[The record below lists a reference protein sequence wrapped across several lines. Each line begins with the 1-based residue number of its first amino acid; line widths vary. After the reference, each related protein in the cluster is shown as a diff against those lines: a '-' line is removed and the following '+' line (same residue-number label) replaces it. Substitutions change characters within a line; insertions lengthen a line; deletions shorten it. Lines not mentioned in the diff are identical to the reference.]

1 MKLSLITITKNN
13 LAGLKR
19 TVKSILQQTI
29 SDVQYVIVDG
39 ESTDGTAE
47 FLATLPDN
55 FKVVVAKPM
64 GVYNALNEG
73 IKACDGDIIGML
85 HAGDTFNHKKIL
97 QKVTEKFNADRALG
111 YLYGDIHY
119 TNHKYNRRTRYYSG
133 ADCSLTTMLRG
144 FAPPHPSLFMTS
156 NVVQQV
162 GPYREHFKIAGDF
175 DVFLRLFS
183 NSKIKGT
190 YLPLDMVEMAP
201 GGLSTS
207 LKSRLYTN
215 NVEKVQALRENGYKS
230 LWLHVYARYY
240 YIIKSTLCQTKL
252 SLQQLSIF

>member
-1 MKLSLITITKNN
+1 
-13 LAGLKR
+13 
-19 TVKSILQQTI
+19 
-29 SDVQYVIVDG
+29 
-39 ESTDGTAE
+39 
-47 FLATLPDN
+47 
-55 FKVVVAKPM
+55 
-64 GVYNALNEG
+64 
-73 IKACDGDIIGML
+73 
-85 HAGDTFNHKKIL
+85 
-97 QKVTEKFNADRALG
+97 
-111 YLYGDIHY
+111 
-119 TNHKYNRRTRYYSG
+119 
-133 ADCSLTTMLRG
+133 MLRG
-144 FAPPHPSLFMTS
+144 FAPPHPSLFITS

-162 GPYREHFKIAGDF
+162 GLYREHFKIAGDF